1 MISQRGIAVRY
12 EQYIQRHR
20 LDVAVYC
27 VDSFMLAQ
35 HYGVARILPSSTSI
49 PAALSRD
56 EVRSATKKK
65 KRKEEERKSHKF
77 YHKGGRPTIASADP
91 SISSPQRAPT
101 AARDWP
107 ILVS

>member
-12 EQYIQRHR
+12 EQYIQRPR

-35 HYGVARILPSSTSI
+35 HYGVARILVL
-49 PAALSRD
+49 AYRRHFQGM
-56 EVRSATKKK
+56 RSDQPPKKK